1 MDVINWLIPNPQQF
15 KIFYNRNR
23 RYEPD
28 FVVETKNIIYLVE
41 VKGEDRLNDPDV
53 LAKKERA
60 IQYCK
65 ASTEWGKANGYKEWR
80 YLFIPSGEILSS
92 SSFINLANRFKEM

>member
-1 MDVINWLIPNPQQF
+1 MDVINWLRPNPQQF

-53 LAKKERA
+53 LAKERA

-65 ASTEWGKANGYKEWR
+65 ASTEWGKQMVIKSGDI
-80 YLFIPSGEILSS
+80 YLFHLE
-92 SSFINLANRFKEM
+92 RF